1 VIGSAGVGRWGMIP
15 AMNEQSLERV
25 NAFLAACAARVRPG
39 EVLDVTPA
47 QIGRDLGFP
56 DALSTARVVRALI
69 ARKRLEASMGS
80 YRLLDPS
87 PVGAQEKESIGRK
100 PRRRRAAVGAGRAAR
115 ASARAGSGSPT
126 YSDLGRAA
134 VDRLVDLGREV
145 ATLRAG
151 LRAAREEARESRE
164 SRLDAERRADSLTS
178 RVRDLEQRA
187 EMAES
192 NLRTLLASARGSQR
206 DAAVADSE
214 MEAILGVLKA
224 GEESEV
230 TVPASPD
237 ETQAH
242 ETVAAPDV

>member
-1 VIGSAGVGRWGMIP
+1 MIGSAGVGRWGMIR

-39 EVLDVTPA
+39 EILDVTPA
-47 QIGRDLGFP
+47 EIGRDLGFP

-100 PRRRRAAVGAGRAAR
+100 PRRRRAGVGTGRAAR
-115 ASARAGSGSPT
+115 TSARAGSGSPT

-151 LRAAREEARESRE
+151 LRSAREEARESRDRMV
-164 SRLDAERRADSLTS
+164 STAD
-178 RVRDLEQRA
+178 
-187 EMAES
+187 
-192 NLRTLLASARGSQR
+192 RGTTF
-206 DAAVADSE
+206 
-214 MEAILGVLKA
+214 
-224 GEESEV
+224 
-230 TVPASPD
+230 TVHLPRK
-237 ETQAH
+237 
-242 ETVAAPDV
+242 

>member
-1 VIGSAGVGRWGMIP
+1 MIP
-15 AMNEQSLERV
+15 AMNEQSLDRV
-25 NAFLAACAARVRPG
+25 NAFLAASAARVQPG

-47 QIGRDLGFP
+47 EIGRDLGFP

-69 ARKRLEASMGS
+69 ARKRLEPSMGS
-80 YRLLDPS
+80 YRLLS
-87 PVGAQEKESIGRK
+87 GEPVGAQEKEAIGRK
-100 PRRRRAAVGAGRAAR
+100 PRKRKSTTRSPR
-115 ASARAGSGSPT
+115 SARATSGCAAT
-126 YSDLGRAA
+126 YSDMGRAA

-151 LRAAREEARESRE
+151 LRSAREEARDARE
-164 SRLDAERRADSLTS
+164 ARLEAERRAESLSS

-214 MEAILGVLKA
+214 MEAILGVLKGEGDDAVSDDRA
-224 GEESEV
+224 GGSSDREESQGAEAA
-230 TVPASPD
+230 PPGL
-237 ETQAH
+237 
-242 ETVAAPDV
+242 AAPDL